1 MALGVTPM
9 AAASSSARA
18 SPCFLSA
25 TRMARRVGGWP
36 WMPGRESTIAGDS
49 TGSTSKTRTFLS
61 KVQGER
67 TVRAMVSSASDGVLD
82 EALERLQG
90 FGPEY
95 GPNGFSN
102 HGPMAADAL
111 VHLGRGD
118 AVIGWVDSYRKRLDQ
133 PVP

>member
-18 SPCFLSA
+18 SPCFFRA

-36 WMPGRESTIAGDS
+36 WMPGRESTIARDS

-61 KVQGER
+61 KVETR
-67 TVRAMVSSASDGVLD
+67 RMVRAMAPSVRDHDVLEDG
-82 EALERLQG
+82 LERLQG

-95 GPNGFSN
+95 GPAGFSN

-111 VHLGRGD
+111 VHLGRAE
-118 AVIGWVDSYRKRLDQ
+118 AVTRWVDAY
-133 PVP
+133 